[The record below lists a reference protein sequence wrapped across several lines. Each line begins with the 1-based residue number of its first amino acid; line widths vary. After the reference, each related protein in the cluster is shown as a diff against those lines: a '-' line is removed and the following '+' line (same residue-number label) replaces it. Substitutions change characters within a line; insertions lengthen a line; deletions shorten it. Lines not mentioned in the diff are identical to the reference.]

1 MKTVDLQPILDAVR
15 NIEKNELIQAL
26 ATHGGEFDFQKE
38 KPDYPVGLEYYD
50 EFKGPASG
58 DICKVAYNQ
67 NSNAIV
73 ITLTDDDSNTY
84 DISDDDVYPGQLSVI
99 TNSLPE
105 PNKTEDAD

>member
-1 MKTVDLQPILDAVR
+1 MKTVDLQPILDAVK

-26 ATHGGEFDFQKE
+26 KDHGGEFDFQKG

-58 DICKVAYNQ
+58 DILKVVYNP
-67 NSNAIV
+67 NANAIV

-84 DISDDDVYPGQLSVI
+84 DISGDDVYPGHLSVI
-99 TNSLPE
+99 TNALPE
-105 PNKTEDAD
+105 TK